1 MRGQSSEPIELRPG
15 VSAREAGRRAEI
27 ERWAWRRVR
36 SLRFFYTHLTVFL
49 GGNIVLL
56 LIDMSTSGET
66 WFYIPLLGWLLLIGL
81 HAAQAYEMLPWFSD
95 DWEQQKVEELIEEKL
110 RR

>member
-15 VSAREAGRRAEI
+15 VSAREAGKRAEI

-36 SLRFFYTHLTVFL
+36 SLRFFYTHLTVFF
-49 GGNIVLL
+49 GGNLAL
-56 LIDMSTSGET
+56 LIIDLSTPGEM
-66 WFYIPLLGWLLLIGL
+66 WFYVPLLGWLLLIGL
-81 HAAQAYEMLPWFSD
+81 HAAQAYEMLPWFTD
-95 DWEQQKVEELIEEKL
+95 DWEQRKVEELIEEKL